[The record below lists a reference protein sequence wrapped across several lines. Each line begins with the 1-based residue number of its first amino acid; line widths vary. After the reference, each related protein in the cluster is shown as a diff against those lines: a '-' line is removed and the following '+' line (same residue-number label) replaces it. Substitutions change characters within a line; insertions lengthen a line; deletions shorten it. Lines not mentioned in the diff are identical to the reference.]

1 MIARHMGHMS
11 GPQITG
17 LALWSY
23 GIVLAK
29 ACGLTRVTAT
39 LANNLGEKE
48 SNLRQR
54 MREWYWSKQDK
65 QGKKR
70 VDWEVSQCFVPLLR
84 WVLAQWP
91 AAERRIALAM
101 DATSLKKL
109 FVVLSI
115 SVVYRGCAIPIA
127 WVVLPEGKK
136 GSWKEPWLSLFQC
149 LQGSIPADWLVV
161 VMADRGLYA
170 HWLYEAI
177 QACGWHPF
185 LRINLCS
192 YYRAKGTAD
201 FRPMSQLLPS
211 PGLIWAGRVTCFA
224 SNSVEGTLLACWALQ
239 YKEPWLILTDLPPE
253 HASAAWY
260 AMRTWIEDSFKD
272 LKRDGWQ
279 WQNTRMADPTRAA
292 RFWLALAVA
301 TFWVVSVGGEADA
314 HLPVASLEHLPPTH
328 IARRTKSR
336 LSRPPRLLSCFTRG
350 LTVILAALIG
360 QRSIPFGFFTPEPW
374 TPDTYP

>member
-1 MIARHMGHMS
+1 MGHLS
-11 GPQITG
+11 GPQITV

-29 ACGLTRVTAT
+29 TCGLTRVVAT
-39 LANNLGEKE
+39 LASHLGEKE

-54 MREWYWSKQDK
+54 LREWYWDKQDK

-70 VDWEVSQCFVPLLR
+70 IDWQVSQSFRPLLK
-84 WVLAQWP
+84 WILTQWP
-91 AAERRIALAM
+91 AEERRLVLAM
-101 DATSLKKL
+101 DATSLKEL

-127 WVVLPEGKK
+127 WTVLREGQP

-149 LQGSIPADWLVV
+149 LHETIPQDWLVV

-170 HWLYEAI
+170 RWLFEAI
-177 QACGWHPF
+177 QDCGWHPF
-185 LRINLCS
+185 LRINLRS
-192 YYRAKGTAD
+192 LYRPKGTAD
-201 FRPMSQLLPS
+201 FLPMSQLLPA
-211 PGLIWAGRVTCFA
+211 PGSVWAGRVTCFA
-224 SNSVEGTLLACWALQ
+224 HNSVEGTLLACWEPQ

-260 AMRTWIEDSFKD
+260 GMRGWIEDSFKD

-279 WQNTRMADPTRAA
+279 WQNTRMADPARAA

-301 TFWVVSVGGEADA
+301 TLWVVSVGGEADA
-314 HLPVASLEHLPPTH
+314 TLPASSLELLPPTH

-336 LSRPPRLLSCFTRG
+336 SAQPRLLSCFTRG
-350 LTVILAALIG
+350 ITVILAALIG
-360 QRSIPFGFFTPEPW
+360 QRPIPFGIFVPEPW
-374 TPDTYP
+374 PLETYP